1 MRTRFEDH
9 AVGSLQVC
17 CLYKI
22 NLPFLFFF
30 GGRYFLNGIIN
41 HEYNYIMKETFI
53 GSIIGKKNVFLQ
65 VWLYTL
71 WPNGNWTCLNCTCS
85 FPITNH
91 MLAVVNFSNETS
103 LCSAWNHGRLR
114 LVKSM
119 HWCKWL
125 MFVDCALGLASHN
138 FVVFCSRL
146 VFVDRF
152 VCPSPFFAEGA
163 IGGYVF
169 YVFALK
175 WPGP

>member
-91 MLAVVNFSNETS
+91 MLAAGKFFK
-103 LCSAWNHGRLR
+103 WNIVMFCTKPWKAMIGQINTLVQMIDVCGLR
-114 LVKSM
+114 L
-119 HWCKWL
+119 
-125 MFVDCALGLASHN
+125 G
-138 FVVFCSRL
+138 
-146 VFVDRF
+146 
-152 VCPSPFFAEGA
+152 
-163 IGGYVF
+163 IG
-169 YVFALK
+169 
-175 WPGP
+175 

>member
-53 GSIIGKKNVFLQ
+53 GSIIGEKNVFLQ

-103 LCSAWNHGRLR
+103 LCSARSHGRLR
-114 LVKSM
+114 LVKSI

-138 FVVFCSRL
+138 FVVFVL
-146 VFVDRF
+146 VWLSLTGLYVQ
-152 VCPSPFFAEGA
+152 VPFL
-163 IGGYVF
+163 
-169 YVFALK
+169 LK
-175 WPGP
+175 VP